1 MRKESLLI
9 IFFGIV
15 FASFSGCKDD
25 KDDPQPQPPP
35 VTECVGGTGGNL
47 TLIARTVH
55 HTRAIK
61 GCKVYIKYNT
71 NLFPG
76 EVTSVYDDSLQ
87 IPADTVEGAFMNLK
101 CGKYFLY
108 ATGIDSVLDPASW
121 IVKGGIPF
129 STQLDSGTVNV
140 TVYVTEGD

>member
-1 MRKESLLI
+1 MRRDIVLLS
-9 IFFGIV
+9 V
-15 FASFSGCKDD
+15 LTFAFIAFSGCKKD
-25 KDDPQPQPPP
+25 KKDEPQPVVPA
-35 VTECVGGTGGNL
+35 CVGGTGGNL
-47 TLIARTVH
+47 KLIARTVH

-71 NLFPG
+71 NSFPG

-87 IPADTVEGAFMNLK
+87 IPADTVEGAFENLK

-108 ATGIDSVLDPASW
+108 ATGIDSLLDPSTW

-129 STQLDSGTVNV
+129 STELDSGVVNV